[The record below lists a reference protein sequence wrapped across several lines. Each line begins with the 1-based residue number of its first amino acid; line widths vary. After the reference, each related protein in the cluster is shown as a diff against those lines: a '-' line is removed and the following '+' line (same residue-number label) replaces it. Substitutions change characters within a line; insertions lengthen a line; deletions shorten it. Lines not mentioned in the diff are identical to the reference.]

1 VSMDSWNR
9 LNLNHSLLLLHILM
23 VWLEKQKAAA
33 EALKS
38 ILIRKLNFASKFE
51 YGPVQR
57 TIIDLAIKKFK
68 AIRNV

>member
-1 VSMDSWNR
+1 
-9 LNLNHSLLLLHILM
+9 M